1 MLTHEAR
8 KHPIK
13 VLSTPYAY
21 LPRRHTHPSSTY
33 TVLTQLTQYT
43 YMLHIYCHTH
53 THTYVLLFDSGY
65 FCSIVNGWSWGLI
78 TIAEVY
84 SNTCQECCLHH
95 WYKYWCRCTGKLA
108 GCVVTNHFTVSGLC
122 EGGEFL
128 SLPFFIV
135 ATIFP
140 TMYYVHRDCIV
151 Q

>member
-1 MLTHEAR
+1 M
-8 KHPIK
+8 
-13 VLSTPYAY
+13 
-21 LPRRHTHPSSTY
+21 
-33 TVLTQLTQYT
+33 
-43 YMLHIYCHTH
+43 
-53 THTYVLLFDSGY
+53 
-65 FCSIVNGWSWGLI
+65 
-78 TIAEVY
+78 Y

-140 TMYYVHRDCIV
+140 TVYYVHRGLYCTVTTTDKFHCTLHIWSQETCDCIIQRPLWVGFTVHLVFGPRRQVAALNSDLYRQVSLYIVHLV
-151 Q
+151 QRRLAVLDRWLH